1 MNETTPPPSEYSL
14 KLEAQKLARASD
26 FREVFG
32 SPKTRT
38 PAQNRV
44 LEYLE
49 TGADDDSNSYDFR
62 GGADGISLIAAGIH
76 RDGAKSIFRI
86 IKRNISY
93 ADQKAK
99 TPKVKA
105 ESKR

>member
-1 MNETTPPPSEYSL
+1 MSEETPPPSEA
-14 KLEAQKLARASD
+14 KAQLEAQKIARASD

-38 PAQNRV
+38 GAQKRV

-49 TGADDDSNSYDFR
+49 KGAEDDQNAYDFR
-62 GGADGISLIAAGIH
+62 GKGDGITMIAAGIH
-76 RDGAKSIFRI
+76 RDGAQSIFRI

>member
-1 MNETTPPPSEYSL
+1 MHETPPPSEA
-14 KLEAQKLARASD
+14 KQQIEAQKMARAAD

-38 PAQNRV
+38 AAQKRV

-62 GGADGISLIAAGIH
+62 GKSDGIALIAAGIH
-76 RDGAKSIFRI
+76 KDGAKSIFRI